1 MKYVI
6 KLPPE
11 QPIDRFGGNFIIN
24 IQTLVHVKIL
34 LCMILFRTKKQ
45 MFDTDPD
52 DMYIH
57 DLPFTNTAFGVT
69 KTQSFLISRSLA

>member
-1 MKYVI
+1 MRNVI

-24 IQTLVHVKIL
+24 MQTLIHVKIL

-45 MFDTDPD
+45 MF
-52 DMYIH
+52 
-57 DLPFTNTAFGVT
+57 
-69 KTQSFLISRSLA
+69 